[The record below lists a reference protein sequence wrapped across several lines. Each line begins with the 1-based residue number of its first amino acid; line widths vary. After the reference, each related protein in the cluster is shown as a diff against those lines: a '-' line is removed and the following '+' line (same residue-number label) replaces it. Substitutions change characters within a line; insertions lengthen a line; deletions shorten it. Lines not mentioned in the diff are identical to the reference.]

1 MWDKKKALP
10 IVYTIMNQAESDAP
24 FKSLRQFNAFM
35 GVLHVI
41 QAGLMVILSNDF
53 SLPVTATHLE
63 FNAETFTLQPVTEEL
78 FTVRIGPA
86 VALFL
91 LISAVAHFTV
101 AFPGY
106 AKYVRDRFFSKFGG

>member
-1 MWDKKKALP
+1 
-10 IVYTIMNQAESDAP
+10 
-24 FKSLRQFNAFM
+24 M

-63 FNAETFTLQPVTEEL
+63 FNAETFTLQPATEEL

-91 LISAVAHFTV
+91 LISTIAHFTV

>member
-78 FTVRIGPA
+78 FTVLSYSHVLKIQ
-86 VALFL
+86 
-91 LISAVAHFTV
+91 
-101 AFPGY
+101 
-106 AKYVRDRFFSKFGG
+106 